1 MSFQQ
6 AYLSGYIFPI
16 NTFEYQSASGN
27 LTINTTNEGAQLS
40 LDSNGGSVVINS
52 QTDTSI
58 LPRGVLYIESTGDA
72 NIQSDNGN
80 IQLTSVGNL
89 INLESFQD
97 LNIRSDTGNINLN
110 ANGTTEQQIILSA
123 GSGQPGTLLLSE
135 QNVQLIAPAA
145 GSQMAISV
153 NGNMNIET
161 QGEQNNIYIATTDT
175 SSTVKLVGGLVGG
188 NLIIAQNYITLQ
200 NYQPTGAI
208 YIESYADL
216 TNQSASGNILL
227 SAGKAV
233 YLQGSLTDMDQG
245 PFTSNL
251 DLSAVSIPWN
261 GSFLINAGCNQ
272 ITLPDYGNAYYKD
285 GQRFKIINRT
295 GTTINL
301 VTTSSATPIYVNVA
315 ATVYYSYT
323 IASYSVA
330 EIGTCSG
337 GYYIN

>member
-27 LTINTTNEGAQLS
+27 LTINTTKQGAQLS

-52 QTDTSI
+52 QNDTSI
-58 LPRGVLYIESTGDA
+58 LPRGTLYIESTGDA
-72 NIQSDNGN
+72 NIQSDTGN
-80 IQLTSVGNL
+80 IQLTSLGNL
-89 INLESFQD
+89 INLESYQD

-161 QGEQNNIYIATTDT
+161 QGELNNIYIATTDT
-175 SSTVKLVGGLVGG
+175 SSTVKLVGGSVGG
-188 NLIIAQNYITLQ
+188 NLIIGQTYITIQ
-200 NYQPTGAI
+200 SYQPGGTI
-208 YIESYADL
+208 LLESYGDL
-216 TNQSASGNILL
+216 TNRTAAGNILL

-233 YLQGSLTDMDQG
+233 YLQGSLNYMDQG
-245 PFTSNL
+245 PYTSNL
-251 DLSAVSIPWN
+251 DLSTVSIPWN
-261 GSFLINAGCNQ
+261 GSFLINDGCNQ
-272 ITLPDYGNAYYKD
+272 ITLPDYRNAYYKE
-285 GQRFKIINRT
+285 GQRFKIINNKASGVDIIT
-295 GTTINL
+295 LSGVTPFYINTT
-301 VTTSSATPIYVNVA
+301 PYVL
-315 ATVYYSYT
+315 TYT
-323 IASYSVA
+323 LANYAIV
-330 EIGTCSG
+330 EIGTCST
-337 GYYIN
+337 GYYIY